1 MGKLTMSEVKFWLD
15 EAKKC
20 EDRQK
25 IDLIKRNNY
34 PFLLLY
40 YEGVE
45 KINALSP
52 FVTTAESY
60 AIINEYFPNTN
71 AKISE
76 LMYKYPDII
85 CQATK
90 PDAEGNEGMMKSA
103 LDYGFKHTDALIE
116 NRVALFDMLYAGY
129 CAVEVDHI
137 IDEGEKIDGLPDEA
151 QMKKNEQ
158 DSRPLLQKAK
168 DLILGTGT
176 IGEGGNEQTEE
187 KIEGELPRKE
197 EAYATNEKTYIRRW
211 NPTNVPLDYRANVL
225 RERRY
230 NLKRIELTQA
240 EFNARYPKFKDKV
253 RATDNIQDFERLDQ
267 QDHKRKVLLYEFQVK
282 KKNNEYWNIVVSKQ
296 CPTEEIDCWKR
307 PYVTNGFN
315 MKIGTLHKYGVL
327 YPVSFAQINKKM
339 QDEMNHYVKFLMECA
354 ERTMPKYGI
363 DRNKVKEDGQEA
375 LKSSMVNDLVLVDG
389 QPATAIQPIAPSVVS
404 RENKEMLQLF
414 QDQKQKLWN
423 ISQSKLAG
431 VSNAQFA
438 TEVNIQEM
446 GFLQSSVDVQEGLRL
461 VMKEQIECLKDII
474 VTNWDGQYFFK
485 VTGGQ
490 MPKWYTPQVVQN
502 PLNGQPLVLNPLT
515 DILTGDYELDIDIL
529 SAMRPNREQKKK
541 DVVDYYTWLIQTL
554 LPILQQQNKTINM
567 EEIKKTASMVGLNP
581 ETLFID
587 LQPQAMPGQAGSVP
601 AQSGGPGLN
610 LPPELLQKIQ
620 SDPRLQEKL
629 KNDPILR
636 GHLQKLQAQKGAMV

>member
-1 MGKLTMSEVKFWLD
+1 MGKLNMSEVKFWLD

-25 IDLIKRNNY
+25 IDLIKRNSY

-76 LMYKYPDII
+76 LIYKYPDIV

-90 PDAEGNEGMMKSA
+90 PDAESNENLMKSA

-116 NRVALFDMLYAGY
+116 NRVALFDMLFAGY

-137 IDEGEKIDGLPDEA
+137 IDEAQAVEGLPDEQ
-151 QMKKNEQ
+151 QMTKNEQ
-158 DSRPLLQKAK
+158 DNRPLLQKAK
-168 DLILGTGT
+168 DLILG
-176 IGEGGNEQTEE
+176 GNDETEN
-187 KIEGELPRKE
+187 KIEAEFPRKE
-197 EAYATNEKTYIRRW
+197 EAYSTNEKTYIRRW
-211 NPTNVPLDYRANVL
+211 NPCNVPLDHRANVL

-230 NLKRIELTQA
+230 NLKRIELSQS

-267 QDHKRKVLLYEFQVK
+267 QDYKRKVLLYEFQIK

-296 CPTEEIDCWKR
+296 SPTEEIDCWKR
-307 PYVTNGFN
+307 PYITNGFN

-327 YPVSFAQINKKM
+327 YPISFAQINKKM

-363 DRNKVKEDGQEA
+363 DKNRVKEDGEEA
-375 LKSSMVNDLVLVDG
+375 LKSAMVNDLVRVDG
-389 QPATAIQPIAPSVVS
+389 QPAIAIQPISPSIVS

-414 QDQKQKLWN
+414 TDQKQKLWN
-423 ISQSKLAG
+423 VSQSKLSG
-431 VSNAQFA
+431 ISNANFA

-446 GFLQSSVDVQEGLRL
+446 GMLQSSSDVQEGLRL
-461 VMKEQIECLKDII
+461 VMKEQIECLKDIVI
-474 VTNWDGQYFFK
+474 NFWDGEYFFK

-490 MPKWYTPQVVQN
+490 MPQWYIPQKVLN
-502 PLNGQPLVLNPLT
+502 PINGQPLILNPLT

-541 DVVDYYTWLIQTL
+541 ETVDFLTWCIN
-554 LPILQQQNKTINM
+554 ILQPFLMTQGKTLSIDELKKAVAQFGQNPDT
-567 EEIKKTASMVGLNP
+567 
-581 ETLFID
+581 FIVD
-587 LQPQAMPGQAGSVP
+587 LQQMGVPPMGQ
-601 AQSGGPGLN
+601 GGPLDQ
-610 LPPELLQKIQ
+610 LPPEIINRVKT
-620 SDPRLQEKL
+620 DPRLQERI
-629 KNDPILR
+629 KNDPLIKQHLAGASGNNISVPQLR
-636 GHLQKLQAQKGAMV
+636 